1 MRCCCTIS
9 EAIIIDQML
18 IIFIGNN
25 ISIKVIILLT
35 ITEGI
40 FDNLSGLKY
49 DLLLNMSGLLT
60 LVGRLVPKTPL
71 LPSKSGVGAVSGL
84 VLSGYLFIEAC

>member
-1 MRCCCTIS
+1 
-9 EAIIIDQML
+9 ML

-49 DLLLNMSGLLT
+49 DLLLNMSGLLA
-60 LVGRLVPKTPL
+60 LVGRLVPKMPS
-71 LPSKSGVGAVSGL
+71 LPSASRVGAVSGL
-84 VLSGYLFIEAC
+84 ALSGYLFIEAC

>member
-1 MRCCCTIS
+1 
-9 EAIIIDQML
+9 ML

-40 FDNLSGLKY
+40 FDNLSGLEY
-49 DLLLNMSGLLT
+49 NLLLDMSGLLT
-60 LVGRLVPKTPL
+60 LVGSLVPKTLL
-71 LPSKSGVGAVSGL
+71 LPSMSRIGAVPGL
-84 VLSGYLFIEAC
+84 VFLSNLLIEAC